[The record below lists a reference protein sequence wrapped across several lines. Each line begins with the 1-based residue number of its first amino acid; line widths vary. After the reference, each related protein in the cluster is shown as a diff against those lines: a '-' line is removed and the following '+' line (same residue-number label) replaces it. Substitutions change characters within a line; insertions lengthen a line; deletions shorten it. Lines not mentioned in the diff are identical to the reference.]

1 MSGADSSP
9 KEAAIN
15 TTFSCVG
22 SVRPSW
28 KARVEDV
35 GWTLAL
41 IIYGQLCAD
50 AVLEELWERVGEM
63 VADFLYL
70 GLS

>member
-1 MSGADSSP
+1 MSGADCSP

-50 AVLEELWERVGEM
+50 AVLEELWERLGET
-63 VADFLYL
+63 VS
-70 GLS
+70 GLLHLRLS